1 MNLTT
6 KSSSLIYNI
15 KVYLK
20 TKNGIPFQIE
30 LLFKNTLMKDM
41 EKIKNYGIIDNSI
54 IKIEPIDNNIII
66 KYHEK
71 KEQKILMHLKKSVED
86 LKTEITNEI
95 NFPLF
100 PKEEQRLFYKGK
112 ELDDN
117 KKPII
122 NYINERDVK
131 LKNVEF
137 DLYIGTKN
145 GILIEV
151 NSKIYQ
157 CLKYSFSP
165 NSKIQTIKEKIYE
178 YTLFPPEIQN
188 LSYFNSYFN
197 INLDNYKSL
206 SDYNIKNKSSFNLNL
221 KSKNGII
228 ILIKRP
234 AQGIMIPLDISLN
247 STIFDIGK
255 MIEEK
260 CKLPLQ
266 NMKLT
271 YNNNY
276 LNNFSLSI
284 LNYGIKH
291 ESIIEAEFYS
301 DSGFTIFIKNF
312 HLKTRQIQVKSNY
325 TIENIK
331 ELVYFMEGIPLNES
345 LIFAGKQL
353 ENERTLEY
361 YKIQEG
367 STLHYALRLRGG

>member
-1 MNLTT
+1 
-6 KSSSLIYNI
+6 
-15 KVYLK
+15 
-20 TKNGIPFQIE
+20 
-30 LLFKNTLMKDM
+30 MKDM

-66 KYHEK
+66 KYHEN

-188 LSYFNSYFN
+188 LSYFN
-197 INLDNYKSL
+197 
-206 SDYNIKNKSSFNLNL
+206 
-221 KSKNGII
+221 
-228 ILIKRP
+228 
-234 AQGIMIPLDISLN
+234 
-247 STIFDIGK
+247 IF
-255 MIEEK
+255 
-260 CKLPLQ
+260 
-266 NMKLT
+266 
-271 YNNNY
+271 
-276 LNNFSLSI
+276 
-284 LNYGIKH
+284 
-291 ESIIEAEFYS
+291 
-301 DSGFTIFIKNF
+301 
-312 HLKTRQIQVKSNY
+312 
-325 TIENIK
+325 
-331 ELVYFMEGIPLNES
+331 
-345 LIFAGKQL
+345 
-353 ENERTLEY
+353 
-361 YKIQEG
+361 
-367 STLHYALRLRGG
+367 